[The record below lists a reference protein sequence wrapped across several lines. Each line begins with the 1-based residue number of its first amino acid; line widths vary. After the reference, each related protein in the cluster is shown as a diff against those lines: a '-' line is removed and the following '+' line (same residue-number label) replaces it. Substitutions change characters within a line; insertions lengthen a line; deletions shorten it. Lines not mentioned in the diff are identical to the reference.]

1 MRCMRM
7 RHAGTRKTSRR
18 KMSEQKMVIDMDK
31 YICVFCNERK
41 PTETAETISG
51 DIGICRD
58 CSAKLSRTSYSLPYP
73 GTKNISYIMSPFEY
87 TSIIKSPII
96 DFKFHN
102 CRAYA
107 PLFAAMMTDYLD
119 SYNVWNDFDCI
130 IPIPLHRSRLK
141 ERGYNQSELIAVHIS
156 DYLGLPLMT
165 DAVIRKRATKRQSML
180 KGTARVENV
189 RGAFKCTEKITSKR
203 ILLFDDICT
212 TASTLESC
220 AAAFKCSGAEYICA
234 LTLAIHVSQKIPI
247 ITY

>member
-1 MRCMRM
+1 M
-7 RHAGTRKTSRR
+7 
-18 KMSEQKMVIDMDK
+18 IDMDK

-41 PTETAETISG
+41 PIETAETISG
-51 DIGICRD
+51 EIGICRD

-73 GTKNISYIMSPFEY
+73 GTGNISYIMSPFEY
-87 TSIIKSPII
+87 TGIIKSAII

-107 PLFAAMMTDYLD
+107 PLLAAMMTDYLD

-130 IPIPLHRSRLK
+130 IPIPLHKSRLK
-141 ERGYNQSELIAVHIS
+141 ERGYNQSELVAAHVS
-156 DYLGLPLMT
+156 SYLDLPIIT

-180 KGTARVENV
+180 TGPERVENV
-189 RGAFKCTEKITSKR
+189 RGAFQCTEKITYKR

-220 AAAFKCSGAEYICA
+220 AFTLKTSGVKYICA
-234 LTLAIHVSQKIPI
+234 LTLSIHISQKIPI